1 MCSEIVSPIDFDA
14 EGFRLTSQ
22 EIHVGTPIQKC
33 EEINAR
39 LLESSDKEG
48 GYAKDLLDNLIY
60 RYEEPNGMNRWD
72 SPLFTVAFDDAT
84 PPFEDI
90 WAAVIG
96 TEGKTKTVKPNQA
109 TVMVCIFFG
118 PRPTKR
124 RC

>member
-1 MCSEIVSPIDFDA
+1 MSN
-14 EGFRLTSQ
+14 GQRLTSL

-39 LLESSDKEG
+39 LLETNDAEG
-48 GYAKDLLDNLIY
+48 GYAKDLLDNLVY

-72 SPLFTVAFDDAT
+72 NPLFTVPFDDAT

-96 TEGKTKTVKPNQA
+96 TEGKTKTVRPNQA
-109 TVMVCIFFG
+109 TVMV
-118 PRPTKR
+118 
-124 RC
+124 

>member
-1 MCSEIVSPIDFDA
+1 MLA
-14 EGFRLTSQ
+14 
-22 EIHVGTPIQKC
+22 
-33 EEINAR
+33 
-39 LLESSDKEG
+39 SDDTEG

-109 TVMVCIFFG
+109 TVMVCTLLQ
-118 PRPTKR
+118 PEQTKD